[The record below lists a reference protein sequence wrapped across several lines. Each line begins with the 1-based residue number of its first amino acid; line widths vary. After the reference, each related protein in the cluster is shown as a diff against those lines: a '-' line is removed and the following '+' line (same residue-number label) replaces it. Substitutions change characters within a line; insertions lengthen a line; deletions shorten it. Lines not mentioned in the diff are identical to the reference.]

1 MQAERILNYLSEI
14 ARNNNR
20 EWFYA
25 NKKEYDAVRKDFE
38 ADIIN
43 AISRIASFDAS
54 VAHLGIKDV
63 TYRFNRDTRF
73 SPDKSPYKRHFGAY
87 IAAHGKKSLHGGY
100 YIHLEPGHCMLC
112 VGTYWLPTNILN
124 ACRNEIMSRIDD
136 WRSIVESRKFVNLF
150 GRPGDVARAPKSADA
165 GEYDMG
171 LPKGF
176 GIVHLKSA
184 PSGFPRDYEY
194 IDYLR
199 MKDYCCWRNVPDTF
213 FEADNWIDEAIKV
226 FKVGRPMM
234 DFINDVVDDY
244 E

>member
-1 MQAERILNYLSEI
+1 MNYLEAI

-20 EWFYA
+20 EWFHEH
-25 NKKEYDAVRKDFE
+25 KVEYDLVRKDFE
-38 ADIIN
+38 ADITK
-43 AISRIASFDAS
+43 AILKIAKFDPS

-112 VGTYWLPTNILN
+112 VGTYWLPTNILT
-124 ACRNEIMSRIDD
+124 ACRNEIMTRIDE
-136 WRSIVESRKFVNLF
+136 WRTIVENRRFVSLF
-150 GRPGDVARAPKSADA
+150 GRPDDVAMAIRPDDA

-171 LPKGF
+171 TPKGF
-176 GIVHLKSA
+176 GIVHLKSV
-184 PSGFPRDYEY
+184 PSGFPRDYEH
-194 IDYLR
+194 IQYLR
-199 MKDYCCWRNVPDTF
+199 MKDYCCWKRVPDNF
-213 FEADNWIDEAIKV
+213 FEADNWADEAIKV
-226 FKVGRPMM
+226 FKVGKPMM
-234 DFINDVVDDY
+234 DFINAVVDDY